1 MKHIVLAKMREQVL
15 IYCWWHGS
23 GNCIT
28 SEEGNIHQNCVCP
41 LRPSTVS
48 KNISCRYIF
57 TCRRDICSRL
67 FLEVL
72 FLIVKIENN
81 LNILKKA
88 WLNNLLGHPNNEMQY
103 HAAVKRKRH
112 SLAERERYIDI
123 FQKTRC
129 RTACVRCFVVV

>member
-1 MKHIVLAKMREQVL
+1 MEI
-15 IYCWWHGS
+15 G
-23 GNCIT
+23 IT
-28 SEEGNIHQNCVCP
+28 SEEGNIHQDCVCP
-41 LRPSTVS
+41 LRPSITS

-57 TCRRDICSRL
+57 TCRRDIMFKAIS
-67 FLEVL
+67 EVL

-103 HAAVKRKRH
+103 HAAVKRKRY
-112 SLAERERYIDI
+112 LFAEMERYIDI

-129 RTACVRCFVVV
+129 RTVCIRCFVVV